1 MEVGKEK
8 GSKEEGSEEGMRKA
22 AKSQSNRMSNREALA
37 TMLLKQRDQNN
48 VSSNRKKK
56 TGNSK

>member
-8 GSKEEGSEEGMRKA
+8 GREEEGTEEGMRKA

-37 TMLLKQRDQNN
+37 RMLLKQQDQNDA
-48 VSSNRKKK
+48 SSNRKKK
-56 TGNSK
+56 TGNPK